1 MYQKSEFIS
10 MAAAVLAVCFIFGAA
25 GAAFPPKTKLPAVY
39 QKWLDEEV
47 VYIISSL
54 ERDVFL
60 KLQSDR
66 ERDLFIETFWRR
78 RDPVPVTPENEFKI
92 EHERRI
98 AYANKRFGRV
108 VPKPGW
114 KTDRGRMYII
124 LGEPN
129 DIAQYYGKTDICDTE
144 VWFYQQKDEYGTWG
158 LPPGFNLV
166 FFQDGSVGD
175 FELYSP
181 TQDGPMA
188 ILQNYRGDPRDYEKA
203 YKELAKVDY
212 NLAGASMSLIPGE
225 SYGAS
230 GRPLMTSDVLLQKI
244 ETLAADRVDDKYA
257 AKFLEYKDI
266 VEVEYSANYL
276 DSDGSMAVL
285 RDSSGLDFVHY
296 AIEPARLSVAPVGL
310 EYATM
315 LRLNGSISSA
325 DGRLVYQFEKTV
337 AVRLNEDQKNELGRV
352 PFMVQDLF
360 PLIPGTFKVS
370 LLLKNEAS
378 KEFCSF
384 ERTIV
389 VPGPDSGI
397 GITAPL
403 LGYRTQPADPERRN
417 LKPFGFGATQVY
429 FQPNRTL
436 TKSDQLILAF
446 QVLGLD
452 ETSLRKVRLRFEI
465 TRDDAPVK
473 DWERDLSGC
482 PDLPFIVES
491 IPAADLAPALYA
503 VKIRLLVG
511 GREIAA
517 SGEEFALTHFETV
530 PRPWIH
536 AKLMPAAGDPSYD
549 GILGRQFEA
558 AGQPAEARVLLEK
571 AKAEGLA
578 APENIL
584 ALARIYFQAGEYP
597 AVASVLDPFLSEGA
611 EPVYEIWILAAE
623 SRLKSG
629 DFAGTVD
636 VLDRAM
642 ARFGVNPDLLNMLGD
657 GYLGLNR
664 PADARAAWERSLS
677 LNPDQPDLRKKLD
690 DLKSRTP
697 GAPVD

>member
-1 MYQKSEFIS
+1 MYQKSVFIS
-10 MAAAVLAVCFIFGAA
+10 VAAAVLAVCFIFGVA
-25 GAAFPPKTKLPAVY
+25 GAASPLKTKLPAVY

-66 ERDLFIETFWRR
+66 ERDLFIETFWKR

-92 EHERRI
+92 EHERRL
-98 AYANKRFGRV
+98 AYANKYYGRT

-129 DIAQYYGKTDICDTE
+129 DIAHYYGKTGIYDTE
-144 VWFYQQKDEYGTWG
+144 VWFYQEKDETKMLG

-166 FFQDGSVGD
+166 FFQEGSVGD
-175 FELYSP
+175 FKLYSP

-188 ILQNYRGDPRDYEKA
+188 ILQDYRGDPRDYEKA
-203 YKELAKVDY
+203 YKNLQEIDF
-212 NLAGASMSLIPGE
+212 NLASASMSLIPGE
-225 SYGAS
+225 TYGAS
-230 GRPLMTSDVLLQKI
+230 GRPLMTSDILLQKI
-244 ETLAADRVDDKYA
+244 ETSAADRVDDKYA

-266 VEVEYSANYL
+266 VEVEYSTNYL
-276 DSDGSMAVL
+276 DSDGSMIVL
-285 RDSSGLDFVHY
+285 RDPSGLYFVHY
-296 AIEPARLSVAPVGL
+296 AIEPARLSIASVGL

-315 LRLNGSISSA
+315 LRLNGSVSSA
-325 DGRLVYQFEKTV
+325 DGRPVYQFEKTV
-337 AVRLNEDQKNELGRV
+337 GVRMDESQKNELGRM

-360 PLIPGTFKVS
+360 PLIPGTYKVS
-370 LLLKNEAS
+370 ILLKNEAS

-384 ERTIV
+384 ERTVV

-403 LGYRTQPADPERRN
+403 LGYRTQPADPERHN
-417 LKPFGFGATQVY
+417 LKPFRFGATLVY

-436 TKSDQLILAF
+436 TKSDQIVLAF
-446 QVLGLD
+446 QALGLD
-452 ETSLRKVRLRFEI
+452 ETSLRKARLRFEI
-465 TRDDAPVK
+465 TRDAAPVK

-482 PDLPFIVES
+482 PDLPFVVES
-491 IPAADLAPALYA
+491 IPADDLAPALYT
-503 VKIRLLVG
+503 VKIRLLVD

-517 SGEEFALTHFETV
+517 SGEEFALTPLETV
-530 PRPWIH
+530 PRPWIR
-536 AKLMPAAGDPSYD
+536 AKLMPDGGDPSYD

-558 AGQPAEARVLLEK
+558 AGRPAEARVLLEK
-571 AKAEGLA
+571 ANAEGLTL
-578 APENIL
+578 PDNIL
-584 ALARIYFQAGEYP
+584 ALARVYFQAGEYP
-597 AVASVLDPFLSEGA
+597 AAASLLNPFLSEGA
-611 EPVYEIWILAAE
+611 EAVYEIWILAAE
-623 SRLKSG
+623 SRLKAE
-629 DFAGTVD
+629 DFAGAVD

-642 ARFGVNPDLLNMLGD
+642 ARFGVNPVLLNLLGD

-664 PADARAAWERSLS
+664 PADARAAWERSLG
-677 LNPDQPDLRKKLD
+677 LNSDQPDLRKKLD
-690 DLKSRTP
+690 ALKSR
-697 GAPVD
+697 APVSDVD